1 MLEGENATWRGIR
14 KRIRHQVEGLLL
26 HDAELTPQLQAG
38 HRHLTL
44 HEAVM
49 LLDGEV
55 EACAWDDTGRIET
68 RLLSEW
74 GDLVVFPPERN
85 HTLFVKR
92 DSRVIVVRFPASTGT
107 QDMGERTPMPMPGG
121 LEDLREKTL
130 ALPDLTGETRQ
141 QIELEL
147 ERMKG

>member
-1 MLEGENATWRGIR
+1 M
-14 KRIRHQVEGLLL
+14 L

-38 HRHLTL
+38 HRHATL

-55 EACAWDDTGRIET
+55 EACAWDDTGRIQT

-74 GDLVVFPPERN
+74 GDLVVFPPGLS
-85 HTLFVKR
+85 HTLFVRKN
-92 DSRVIVVRFPASTGT
+92 SRIIVLRFTTQGRA
-107 QDMGERTPMPMPGG
+107 QDMDERAPVPLPGG
-121 LEDLREKTL
+121 LEDFRRKTL
-130 ALPDLTGETRQ
+130 ELPGLTGETRQ
-141 QIELEL
+141 QIEQEL